1 MSNQREDFD
10 ITNDMF
16 QESIPIT
23 TKIILDDIPSN
34 DELNHVFQ
42 KVVNE
47 KWKRKIVLI
56 TLLLIGVLLLG
67 GILYNLFLV
76 KQLIFQC

>member
-1 MSNQREDFD
+1 EENVYKSIQCTRKNQKKYYKKWILSNQREDFD

-34 DELNHVFQ
+34 DELNHVFS
-42 KVVNE
+42 KGCERKMKKE
-47 KWKRKIVLI
+47 K
-56 TLLLIGVLLLG
+56 
-67 GILYNLFLV
+67 LY
-76 KQLIFQC
+76 